1 LATAIIMNWIKK
13 NFTDIDQQ
21 DWYNILKLRAE
32 TFVVEQFCPYNDLDG
47 LDLVATHLYTKD
59 NDTIVAYNR
68 ILKKGIA
75 YEDAASIGRVLTHPN
90 YRGQRYGITM
100 LQEAIKHIYQ
110 NWGKVK
116 VSIGAQGY
124 LQNYYSKLGFENSSA
139 MYLEDDIPHFKMDL
153 NWEKAEAFLE

>member
-1 LATAIIMNWIKK
+1 MNWIEKS
-13 NFTDIDQQ
+13 FTNIDRQ
-21 DWYNILKLRAE
+21 DWYNILKLRAQ

-47 LDLVATHLYTKD
+47 LDLVSIHFYTKE

-75 YEDAASIGRVLTHPN
+75 YEDAASIGRIVTHPN
-90 YRGQRYGITM
+90 YRGKGNGIAMMRET
-100 LQEAIKHIYQ
+100 IKYIYQ

-124 LQNYYSKLGFENSSA
+124 LQNYYTKFGFENVSA
-139 MYLEDDIPHFKMDL
+139 MYLEDDIPHFKMNL
-153 NWEKAEAFLE
+153 NWGKTREFLE